1 MYGGTTSY
9 GGTNSIPRFPG
20 EQPPG
25 EQKFA
30 SFTSQTGSPEMMSP
44 MWPQPHQGQQGG
56 QEAVAEMDSSQRGS
70 GGEGERGYWGD
81 HGVGGGR

>member
-9 GGTNSIPRFPG
+9 GGTSIAGAGFP

-30 SFTSQTGSPEMMSP
+30 TFTSQTGSPELMSP
-44 MWPQPHQGQQGG
+44 MWPGEQR
-56 QEAVAEMDSSQRGS
+56 QEVAEMDSSQRGG

-81 HGVGGGR
+81 HGVGVGR